1 MARLAVFASSWPR
14 GAIQRMMLNLT
25 AEFAAAG
32 HRVDLLAPR
41 GRPPAEGLPDGVRLV
56 ELAPRLADLPGVR
69 RHKRWF
75 VPLALPA
82 LAAYLRH
89 ERPAAL
95 LSGGEWPNVIALAAK
110 RLAGGSTRV
119 VVSEHIHVG
128 ASTAGAAQRKR
139 RRLLPRLMARLYPRA
154 DAIVAVSEGVRQDLL
169 SRFPLPPAR
178 VHTIYNPVITP
189 ALLAARDE
197 ALDDPWFAP
206 GAPPV
211 LINVAQLRVQKD
223 QATLLRAFAKVRA
236 RRPARLLILGEGNQR
251 PALEA
256 LARELGIAADVR
268 LPGFVRNPLA
278 YLRRARLFVLSSAW
292 EGLPTVLIE
301 ALACGCP
308 VVSTDCPAGP
318 AEILD
323 HRRYGRLTP
332 VGDADALAAAIEQSL
347 DAPVEHRTLE
357 GRAFDFSAVA
367 AAPRYLEL
375 LWKCGKIPSM
385 EFFSSPSRG
394 TRPRDAP

>member
-1 MARLAVFASSWPR
+1 MARIAVFVSSWPR
-14 GAIQRMMLNLT
+14 GAIQRLMLNLV

-32 HRVDLLAPR
+32 HPVDLLAPR
-41 GRPPAEGLPDGVRLV
+41 GHAPAEGLPPGVRLL
-56 ELAPRLADLPGVR
+56 ELAPRLAGLPGVR

-82 LAAYLRH
+82 LVRYLKR

-95 LSGGEWPNVIALAAK
+95 LSGGEWPNVIALAAR

-128 ASTAGAAQRKR
+128 ASTAGAAERKR

-169 SRFPLPPAR
+169 ARFPLPPTR

-189 ALLAARDE
+189 ALLAARD
-197 ALDDPWFAP
+197 APLDDPWFAP
-206 GAPPV
+206 GEPPV
-211 LINVAQLRVQKD
+211 LLNVAALRVQKD
-223 QATLLRAFAKVRA
+223 QATLLKAFATLCA
-236 RRPARLLILGEGNQR
+236 QRPVRLLILGEGSQR

-256 LARELGIAADVR
+256 LAGELGIAADVR
-268 LPGFVRNPLA
+268 MPGYVPNPLA
-278 YLRRARLFVLSSAW
+278 YMRRAAVFVLSSRY
-292 EGLPTVLIE
+292 EGFGNVLAE
-301 ALACGCP
+301 ALVCGCP

-323 HRRYGRLTP
+323 NGRYGRLTP
-332 VGDADALAAAIEQSL
+332 VGDVDALARALAAAL
-347 DAPVEHRTLE
+347 DAPSDRPALE
-357 GRAFDFSAVA
+357 QRGLAYSA
-367 AAPRYLEL
+367 AAAAGPYLRAL
-375 LWKCGKIPSM
+375 LGP
-385 EFFSSPSRG
+385 
-394 TRPRDAP
+394 

>member
-1 MARLAVFASSWPR
+1 MARVAVFVSSWPR
-14 GAIQRMMLNLT
+14 GAIQRLMLNLA
-25 AEFAAAG
+25 AEFATAG
-32 HRVDLLAPR
+32 HQVDLLAPR
-41 GRPPAEGLPDGVRLV
+41 GQPPAEGLPPGVRLLQ
-56 ELAPRLADLPGVR
+56 LAPRLSGLPGLR

-82 LAAYLRH
+82 LAAYLKR
-89 ERPAAL
+89 EQPAAL

-128 ASTAGAAQRKR
+128 ASTAGVAQRHR

-169 SRFPLPPAR
+169 GRFPLPPAA

-189 ALLAARDE
+189 ALLAARD
-197 ALDDPWFAP
+197 APLDDPWFVP

-223 QATLLRAFAKVRA
+223 QATLLRAFARLRA
-236 RRPARLLILGEGNQR
+236 RQPARLLILGEGNLR

-256 LARELGIAADVR
+256 MAGELGIAPDVR
-268 LPGFVRNPLA
+268 LAGFVTNPLA
-278 YLRRARLFVLSSAW
+278 YLRRARVFVLSSAW

-318 AEILD
+318 AEILGGG
-323 HRRYGRLTP
+323 RYGALTP
-332 VGDADALAAAIEQSL
+332 VGDADALAGAMETALAADGDRRALEQ
-347 DAPVEHRTLE
+347 RGLE
-357 GRAFDFSAVA
+357 FSAAA
-367 AAPRYLEL
+367 AAPQYLDL
-375 LWKCGKIPSM
+375 LLG
-385 EFFSSPSRG
+385 R
-394 TRPRDAP
+394 A

>member
-1 MARLAVFASSWPR
+1 MARIAVFVSSWPR
-14 GAIQRMMLNLT
+14 GAIQRLMLNLA

-32 HRVDLLAPR
+32 HAVDLLAPR
-41 GRPPAEGLPDGVRLV
+41 GHAPAEGLPPGVRLL
-56 ELAPRLADLPGVR
+56 ELAPRLAALPGVR

-82 LAAYLRH
+82 LVRYLKR

-95 LSGGEWPNVIALAAK
+95 LSGGEWPNVIGLAA
-110 RLAGGSTRV
+110 RHLAGGPTRV

-128 ASTAGAAQRKR
+128 ASTAGAAERRR

-169 SRFPLPPAR
+169 ARFPLPAAR
-178 VHTIYNPVITP
+178 VRTIYNPVITP
-189 ALLAARDE
+189 ALLAARD
-197 ALDDPWFAP
+197 APLDDPWFVA

-223 QATLLRAFAKVRA
+223 QATLLRAFARVRA
-236 RRPARLLILGEGNQR
+236 LRPARLLILGEGNQR

-256 LARELGIAADVR
+256 LARELGIAADLR
-268 LPGFVRNPLA
+268 MPGFVPNPLA
-278 YLRRARLFVLSSAW
+278 YMRRAAVFVLSSAW

-308 VVSTDCPAGP
+308 PVSTDCPSGP

-323 HRRYGRLTP
+323 HGRWGRLLP
-332 VGDADALAAAIEQSL
+332 VGDVEALAAA
-347 DAPVEHRTLE
+347 LE
-357 GRAFDFSAVA
+357 TALAADVDRQALERRGLDFSAAAVA
-367 AAPRYLEL
+367 PPYLDL
-375 LWKCGKIPSM
+375 LLG
-385 EFFSSPSRG
+385 R
-394 TRPRDAP
+394 A

>member
-1 MARLAVFASSWPR
+1 MARIAILVSSWPR
-14 GAIQRMMLNLT
+14 GAIQRLMLNLA

-32 HRVDLLAPR
+32 HAVDLLAPR
-41 GRPPAEGLPDGVRLV
+41 GHAPAEGLSPGVRLL
-56 ELAPRLADLPGVR
+56 ELAPRLAALPGVR

-75 VPLALPA
+75 MPLALPA
-82 LAAYLRH
+82 LVRYLRRQH
-89 ERPAAL
+89 PAAL
-95 LSGGEWPNVIALAAK
+95 LSGGEWPNVIALAAR
-110 RLAGGSTRV
+110 RLAGGATRV

-128 ASTAGAAQRKR
+128 ASTAGAAERKR
-139 RRLLPRLMARLYPRA
+139 RRLLPRLMAHLYPRA

-169 SRFPLPPAR
+169 GRFPLPPAL

-189 ALLAARDE
+189 ALIAARD
-197 ALDDPWFAP
+197 APLDDPWFAP

-223 QATLLRAFAKVRA
+223 QASLLKAFASLRGQ
-236 RRPARLLILGEGNQR
+236 RPARLLILGEGSQR

-268 LPGFVRNPLA
+268 MPGFVPNPLA
-278 YLRRARLFVLSSAW
+278 YMRRAAVFVLSSAW

-308 VVSTDCPAGP
+308 VVSTDCPSGP

-323 HRRYGRLTP
+323 HGRYGLLTP
-332 VGDADALAAAIEQSL
+332 VGDADALSRALTATLGAPVDSPALERRGLAYSAAA
-347 DAPVEHRTLE
+347 
-357 GRAFDFSAVA
+357 A
-367 AAPRYLEL
+367 AKPYLRVL
-375 LWKCGKIPSM
+375 LGP
-385 EFFSSPSRG
+385 
-394 TRPRDAP
+394 

>member
-1 MARLAVFASSWPR
+1 MARIAILVSSWPR
-14 GAIQRMMLNLT
+14 GAIQRLMLNLA

-41 GRPPAEGLPDGVRLV
+41 GQPPAEGLPHGVQLL
-56 ELAPRLADLPGVR
+56 ELAPRLARLPGVR

-82 LAAYLRH
+82 LVAYLRR
-89 ERPAAL
+89 ERPVAL
-95 LSGGEWPNVIALAAK
+95 LSGGEWPNVVSLLGRRVAAG
-110 RLAGGSTRV
+110 ATRV

-128 ASTAGAAQRKR
+128 ASTAGAAER
-139 RRLLPRLMARLYPRA
+139 RRRYLLPRLMARLYPRA
-154 DAIVAVSEGVRQDLL
+154 DAVVAVSEGVRQDLL
-169 SRFPLPPAR
+169 GRFPLPPAAVR
-178 VHTIYNPVITP
+178 TIYNPVITP
-189 ALLAARDE
+189 ALLAARD
-197 ALDDPWFAP
+197 APLDDPWFVA

-223 QATLLRAFAKVRA
+223 QATLLRAFARLRA
-236 RRPARLLILGEGNQR
+236 RHPARLLILGEGNQR

-268 LPGFVRNPLA
+268 LAGFVPNPLA

-308 VVSTDCPAGP
+308 VVSTDCPSGP

-323 HRRYGRLTP
+323 NGRWGGLVP
-332 VGDADALAAAIEQSL
+332 VGDVDALTAAIETALAADVDRQA
-347 DAPVEHRTLE
+347 LE
-357 GRAFDFSAVA
+357 RRGLDFSAAAVA
-367 AAPRYLEL
+367 PPYLDL
-375 LWKCGKIPSM
+375 LLG
-385 EFFSSPSRG
+385 R
-394 TRPRDAP
+394 A

>member
-1 MARLAVFASSWPR
+1 MARIAILVSSWPR
-14 GAIQRMMLNLT
+14 GAIQRLMRNLAT
-25 AEFAAAG
+25 EFAAAG

-41 GRPPAEGLPDGVRLV
+41 GQPPAEGLPPDVRLL
-56 ELAPRLADLPGVR
+56 ELAPRLVALPGVW

-82 LAAYLRH
+82 LAAYLKR

-95 LSGGEWPNVIALAAK
+95 LSGGEWPNVVSLLGR
-110 RLAGGSTRV
+110 RLAGGATRV

-139 RRLLPRLMARLYPRA
+139 RELLPRLMARLYPRA
-154 DAIVAVSEGVRQDLL
+154 DAVVAVSEGVRQDLL
-169 SRFPLPPAR
+169 GRFPLPPALVR
-178 VHTIYNPVITP
+178 TVYNPVITP
-189 ALLAARDE
+189 ALLAARD
-197 ALDDPWFAP
+197 APLDDLWFAP

-223 QATLLRAFAKVRA
+223 QATLLRAFARLRA
-236 RRPARLLILGEGNQR
+236 RQPARLLILGEGNRR
-251 PALEA
+251 PALET

-268 LPGFVRNPLA
+268 LAGFVPNPLA
-278 YLRRARLFVLSSAW
+278 YVRRARLFVLSSAW

-308 VVSTDCPAGP
+308 VVSTDCPSGP

-323 HRRYGRLTP
+323 GGRYGALVP
-332 VGDADALAAAIEQSL
+332 VGDVEALAAAMEAALAADVDRQ
-347 DAPVEHRTLE
+347 ALE
-357 GRAFDFSAVA
+357 RRGLEFSAATVA
-367 AAPRYLEL
+367 PAYLDL
-375 LWKCGKIPSM
+375 LLG
-385 EFFSSPSRG
+385 G
-394 TRPRDAP
+394 A